1 MIKEIL
7 YSIVDYSEIY
17 VNRYNCPTQIVETI
31 ILYEKLI
38 KQCQMMSVKLLQPV
52 AGNTLNLYQN
62 LI

>member
-17 VNRYNCPTQIVETI
+17 VNRYNYPTQIVETI

-38 KQCQMMSVKLLQPV
+38 KQCQMMSVKLLQLV